1 MPTYDI
7 AVIGLGPAG
16 CTAAYMFAASGLKVV
31 AIEKGEAV
39 YPLPRA
45 VAMDGEIIRGF
56 QRFGR
61 GAEIFGLMQPP
72 RQGTRLGFANAD
84 REWMFGEELADF
96 GNNGWPPMNGL
107 DQPEVEQHLRDLA
120 LAEDNVTAH
129 VGHTVTSVANTASGV
144 SITAVSGDGT
154 EVDIDARYVL
164 GCDGASSFVR
174 KQLGIGWRDLGYD
187 HDWLV
192 VDVVI
197 KEGHTLGEDTIQV
210 CDPDRIVTYV
220 CPKDPYR
227 RWEFKLNDGETA
239 EEMLREETIH
249 RLIESW
255 TPAGTYE
262 LRRAAVYQFHA
273 ATAETWRVGNIFI
286 AGDAAHQT
294 PPFLGQGMNAGMRD
308 VINLAWKFPLVF
320 SGLADDALLD
330 TYFDEREAH
339 AHDLVDWAVAVGQ
352 LMDHLT
358 ECERARREGREAPQE
373 PRPLQSSAYG
383 QGREQPPLRAGA
395 LIVEQV
401 SDTGSTGYLF
411 RQPVVKNTDGREF
424 HLDELL
430 GSGFAVVGK
439 TADALAMSEESR
451 AVIDILG
458 GRLVTLEGLEA
469 VRGDFDALFAA
480 SDAAI
485 VRPDRIV
492 FGHTTADVTLDQ
504 LIDTLAAKLVL
515 NDTMAGQQRAE
526 AR

>member
-1 MPTYDI
+1 MATYDI

-31 AIEKGEAV
+31 AIEKSEEV

-61 GAEIFGLMQPP
+61 GQEIYDLMQKP
-72 RQGTRLGFANAD
+72 RPGTRIGFANAD
-84 REWMFGEELADF
+84 REWMFGEELSDF
-96 GNNGWPPMNGL
+96 GNNGWPPMNAL

-120 LAEDNVTAH
+120 LAQDKVTAFE
-129 VGHTVTSVANTASGV
+129 GHSVTAIDNTTDGV
-144 SITAVSGDGT
+144 SITAVNNDGT
-154 EVDIDARYVL
+154 EVNIDARYAV

-174 KQLGIGWRDLGYD
+174 KHMGIGWRDLGYD

-192 VDVVI
+192 VDIVV
-197 KEGHTLGEDTIQV
+197 KDGHTLETDTIQV
-210 CDPDRIVTYV
+210 CDPDRIMTYV

-227 RWEFKLNDGETA
+227 RWEFKLNEGETR
-239 EEMLREETIH
+239 EEMLKEEKIH
-249 RLIESW
+249 ELIESW
-255 TPAGTYE
+255 TPRDTYE

-308 VINLAWKFPLVF
+308 IINLAWKFPLVF
-320 SGLADDALLD
+320 AGTADDALLD
-330 TYFDEREAH
+330 TYFEEREAH

-358 ECERARREGREAPQE
+358 EVERARREGREPPQE
-373 PRPLQSSAYG
+373 PRPLQTSAYG
-383 QGREQPPLRAGA
+383 QGREQPPLRAGG
-395 LIVEQV
+395 LIVGQV

-411 RQPVVKNTDGREF
+411 RHPVVKDSEGHEC

-430 GSGFAVVGK
+430 GPGFAIVGK
-439 TADALAMSEESR
+439 TADSLAMSDASR
-451 AVIDILG
+451 EVMETLG
-458 GRLVTLEGLEA
+458 AKLVSLEGLE
-469 VRGDFDALFAA
+469 VTRGRFDDLFES
-480 SDAAI
+480 SDVAI

-492 FGHTTADVTLDQ
+492 FGHTTGELSLDDLVGELATKLTL
-504 LIDTLAAKLVL
+504 TVCAAHEPQV
-515 NDTMAGQQRAE
+515 QVQ
-526 AR
+526 